1 MIDIKIVD
9 CYDFGGTWY
18 FIHNTHSTLLASTG
32 ITGLWLQLTD
42 VFTIFILGR
51 LSIQIREKRRLTINK
66 HWELEKLN
74 SSICDSNAGLIPS
87 KTENSHIHI
96 HDIFSLRR
104 HQISYSSLRKGP
116 SQLIC
121 KVLLLCNP
129 TILIDPSQNLSMP
142 DQRVFWFKH
151 PLLPH

>member
-74 SSICDSNAGLIPS
+74 SSICDSNAGLTERITNFLIPS
-87 KTENSHIHI
+87 KTEKFTHPYPRHFLSSTTSNL
-96 HDIFSLRR
+96 IF
-104 HQISYSSLRKGP
+104 
-116 SQLIC
+116 
-121 KVLLLCNP
+121 
-129 TILIDPSQNLSMP
+129 
-142 DQRVFWFKH
+142 
-151 PLLPH
+151 